1 MTRRI
6 YPVFLP
12 HMGCP
17 HQCVYCDQQTITAVP
32 GAVLWNAVI
41 REIREFARSAL
52 EKNKPGEIAF
62 YGGTFTRIDSK
73 AVSNLLEEAA
83 LGVQRGAFTGI
94 RFSTRPDALG
104 LDVLKRLSRFPVT
117 TVEIGAQSLDD
128 HVLVCSGRGHTVRDV
143 AEAVQRVRA
152 QGWAVG
158 LQLMVGLPGEDRRSF
173 ERSLKRVLRLA
184 PDFVRLY
191 PTLVL
196 RGTVLER
203 WFQKGTYTPL
213 TLDEA
218 VARCAQAYEVLTD
231 QGIRVIRIGLQTSET
246 LRLPGLVIAGPN
258 HPALG
263 YLVRVQAWRRRVD
276 AAFSQRAIRGGHI
289 SIHGPRDRV
298 SEIVGPGRCN
308 LEYWKRRW
316 GLESIEVRGVEGKE
330 GFSVLES

>member
-12 HMGCP
+12 HVGCP
-17 HQCVYCDQQTITAVP
+17 HQCVYCDQQAITTVP
-32 GAVLWNAVI
+32 GSVPWNAVI
-41 REIREFARSAL
+41 HEIREYVRSAL
-52 EKNKPGEIAF
+52 EKKKPGEIAF
-62 YGGTFTRIDSK
+62 YGGTFTRIESSV
-73 AVSNLLEEAA
+73 VSDLLEHAA
-83 LGVQRGAFTGI
+83 LGVQQGAFTGI

-104 LDVLKRLSRFPVT
+104 VDVLRRLFRFPVS

-128 HVLVCSGRGHTVRDV
+128 QVLVSSGRGHTVRDV
-143 AEAVQRVRA
+143 VEAVQRVRA

-173 ERSLKRVLRLA
+173 KRTLKRALRLA

-218 VARCAQAYEVLTD
+218 VTRCAQAYELLTD
-231 QGIRVIRIGLQTSET
+231 HGIGIIRIGLQTTET
-246 LRLPGLVIAGPN
+246 LRLPGLVLAGPN

-263 YLVRVQAWRRRVD
+263 YLVRVQVWRRRVD
-276 AAFSQRAIRGGHI
+276 AAFSRRAILGRRI
-289 SIHGPRDRV
+289 TIHSPPHRV

-308 LEYWKRRW
+308 LDYWKKRW
-316 GLESIEVRGVEGKE
+316 GVESIEVKAVEGKE